1 MGVREQCVKKYGR
14 GIYGSYYLRKSKVII
29 LKIDIVGSVASG
41 KTTLARKISNE
52 FNIVRLTEYNNIY

>member
-14 GIYGSYYLRKSKVII
+14 GIYGSYYLRKIKVII

-41 KTTLARKISNE
+41 KTTLARKIS
-52 FNIVRLTEYNNIY
+52 